1 MTVAHS
7 DGRPLLQTDTCL
19 VGIALNDQT
28 SPGAR
33 GQLGV
38 YSGMHEH
45 VQEYFRKQKAQG
57 GPIGPDGPGWP
68 RLTQDTHGNTM
79 MGNGIAPELR
89 RIAQAK
95 KGLYADHEGWPW
107 ADITPCLLDAG
118 DAVIALHACP
128 VRIISPTAAV
138 ATVLR
143 LSRRWLR
150 TALADPKP
158 LR

>member
-1 MTVAHS
+1 ML
-7 DGRPLLQTDTCL
+7 RTDTCV

-28 SPGAR
+28 GPGAR
-33 GQLGV
+33 GQFGV

-45 VQEYFRKQKAQG
+45 VQEYFEQQKAQG

-68 RLTQDTHGNTM
+68 RLTQDKHGNTM

-95 KGLYADHEGWPW
+95 KGLYSDHEGWPW
-107 ADITPCLLDAG
+107 PDITPCLLDAG

-128 VRIISPTAAV
+128 VRI
-138 ATVLR
+138 
-143 LSRRWLR
+143 
-150 TALADPKP
+150 
-158 LR
+158 